1 MDSDKMQ
8 PETDVVLA
16 KIAIMKKCV
25 ATVELVRDSADIPEW
40 MREDLSVLNLQRA
53 IQAAIDLAHVVIA
66 RYGLGLPSGYA
77 QAFELL
83 RGAGV
88 IDRET
93 AADLKKMVGFRNVAV
108 HEYQQIDGDIVV
120 SIVKHHLDDF
130 ERYYTQVH
138 RFVFGVKGE
147 RDAFTGIKD
156 A

>member
-1 MDSDKMQ
+1 
-8 PETDVVLA
+8 
-16 KIAIMKKCV
+16 
-25 ATVELVRDSADIPEW
+25 
-40 MREDLSVLNLQRA
+40 
-53 IQAAIDLAHVVIA
+53 
-66 RYGLGLPSGYA
+66 
-77 QAFELL
+77 
-83 RGAGV
+83 V

-108 HEYQQIDGDIVV
+108 HEYQQIDGDIVA

-156 A
+156 ALKDGAKIFSSPRAGWILMIVCADRTTFSFPPFCVRWGREPFYAGGSISG